1 MTANL
6 VNPPFHTAPGQGV
19 AIWHLGALLTFK
31 ATSAATGGRCWAKEM
46 LAPRGAAPARHVH
59 THEDEA
65 FYVLDGEV
73 SVYIGEEV
81 THASPGS
88 FLWAPRGVSHT
99 FCVESDTARVL
110 VFSTGHF
117 DRFFL
122 ETGTSAAT
130 PTLPPPLT
138 EPPELDALIAAAQ
151 EYGVT
156 TVGPPPV
163 PRHHLSTTAGNGPGA
178 DE

>member
-6 VNPPFHTAPGQGV
+6 VNPPFHTAPGRGD

-46 LAPRGAAPARHVH
+46 LAPRGVATPRHMH

-73 SVYIGEEV
+73 SIYVGDEV
-81 THASPGS
+81 EHATPGS
-88 FLWAPRGVSHT
+88 FLWAPRAVPHA
-99 FCVESDTARVL
+99 FCIESDIARIL
-110 VFSTGHF
+110 VVSTGDF
-117 DRFFL
+117 DRFFRD
-122 ETGTSAAT
+122 TGTPAT
-130 PTLPPPLT
+130 SLTLPPPT
-138 EPPELDALIAAAQ
+138 AEPPDIDALVAAAQ

-156 TVGPPPV
+156 TVGPPPA
-163 PRHHLSTTAGNGPGA
+163 PLMLGS
-178 DE
+178 